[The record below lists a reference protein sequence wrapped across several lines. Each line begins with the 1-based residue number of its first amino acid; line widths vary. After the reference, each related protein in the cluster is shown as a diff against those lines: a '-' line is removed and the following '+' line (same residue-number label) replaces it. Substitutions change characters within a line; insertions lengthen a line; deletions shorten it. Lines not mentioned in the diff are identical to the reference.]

1 MGDCAINIKPTEDEL
16 VEIGLETATTA
27 KVFGIDPKVAYL
39 SYSTLGSGKGEE
51 KYRTRNG
58 GNSMQS
64 NCETCMYFGYDEEFE
79 EYFCEVNLDED
90 EMEKFLT
97 DSFQGGCPY
106 YRLEDEYRTVRKQ
119 M

>member
-1 MGDCAINIKPTEDEL
+1 MKATSCDYCANY
-16 VEIGLETATTA
+16 A
-27 KVFGIDPKVAYL
+27 
-39 SYSTLGSGKGEE
+39 
-51 KYRTRNG
+51 
-58 GNSMQS
+58 
-64 NCETCMYFGYDEEFE
+64 YDEESE
-79 EYFCEVNLDED
+79 SYFCDVNLDED

>member
-1 MGDCAINIKPTEDEL
+1 MRTARKNTERGTGEILCSQIAKPVCILDMT
-16 VEIGLETATTA
+16 
-27 KVFGIDPKVAYL
+27 
-39 SYSTLGSGKGEE
+39 
-51 KYRTRNG
+51 
-58 GNSMQS
+58 
-64 NCETCMYFGYDEEFE
+64 EEFE